1 MKLLSTRVFSFPSV
15 SRYVSHAVMALLFAL
30 TLGFAGTATILAQDA
45 SPTSS
50 RAGLA
55 DLGYPEL
62 RIVVTDEGFEAPS
75 EAPAGRTLVVLENQG
90 TPGGPA
96 QVTDI
101 NFLQLPEGVAVD
113 ELNALITSDDG
124 AVPDWYDDIVST
136 GGFKVAAGETGYG
149 VIDLEAG
156 DWVVGAGDTNPFVAL
171 VVSGEGPASPSAA
184 AEPEADVI
192 VEFVEFSF
200 EVPEQLSSDNLVWH
214 VTNGGAQPHEI
225 MLVKT
230 PESLMAEQVV
240 TLLTLPE
247 GEAPPAGLPDPATLE
262 FVALGAQTM
271 SAGREIWFE
280 MELESGFY
288 AAFCPIPDS
297 GSGAPH
303 GALGEIRVFTVDD

>member
-1 MKLLSTRVFSFPSV
+1 MRIFSFQSV
-15 SRYVSHAVMALLFAL
+15 FRHASYAGMKILFAL
-30 TLGFAGTATILAQDA
+30 TLGIAGTATILAQDA

-50 RAGLA
+50 GSGLA
-55 DLGYPEL
+55 GLGYPEL

-90 TPGGPA
+90 TAGGPA

-113 ELNALITSDDG
+113 ELNALFTSDDG
-124 AVPDWYDDIVST
+124 AIPDWYGDIVST

-149 VIDLEAG
+149 VIDLVLG

-171 VVSGEGPASPSAA
+171 VVSGEAVASPSAA
-184 AEPEADVI
+184 AEPDADVI

-200 EVPEQLSSDNLVWH
+200 EVPEQLSSATLVWH
-214 VTNGGAQPHEI
+214 VTNSGTQPHEI
-225 MLVKT
+225 MLVKL
-230 PESLMAEQVV
+230 PELLTAEQVV

-262 FVALGAQTM
+262 FVAAGAQTM

-280 MELESGFY
+280 MDLEPGFY
-288 AAFCPIPDS
+288 AAFCPIPDPE
-297 GSGAPH
+297 SGAPH